1 MEIGIS
7 LLCVVCIY
15 IYKYND
21 GDDCTEYGFVVAFI
35 LSLDNTGFHHYFL
48 TIMGNSVG
56 MYTRNNEHNARLG
69 DIHNPASVFFSSFF
83 FNSFCGE

>member
-1 MEIGIS
+1 MIA
-7 LLCVVCIY
+7 LVVSEWKLVY
-15 IYKYND
+15 IYND
-21 GDDCTEYGFVVAFI
+21 EDDYERGFVVAFI

-56 MYTRNNEHNARLG
+56 IYITNIMHVKVTSQSREC
-69 DIHNPASVFFSSFF
+69 FSS